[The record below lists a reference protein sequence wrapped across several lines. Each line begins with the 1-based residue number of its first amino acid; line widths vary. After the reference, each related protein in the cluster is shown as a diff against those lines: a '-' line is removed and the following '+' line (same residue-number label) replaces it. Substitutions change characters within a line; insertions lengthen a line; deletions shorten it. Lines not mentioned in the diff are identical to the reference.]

1 VKVRSNCIH
10 SLFEEFDQGLSESGQ
25 LDNALRPL
33 LNLEGV
39 AVVDVHAHRDLDS
52 IDNLLSFLFVESNRS
67 NFVLEVISDI
77 VAFGVTKVNKTG
89 IYSVVVNDFGQLR
102 EVPCEPLLEAHREGV
117 DVFVHLLNQGD
128 SLGDGLVLTINV
140 LSAL

>member
-1 VKVRSNCIH
+1 MKVRSNCIH

-102 EVPCEPLLEAHREGV
+102 EVPCEPLL
-117 DVFVHLLNQGD
+117 
-128 SLGDGLVLTINV
+128 
-140 LSAL
+140 